1 MQYRSFGGGVRVS
14 VLGIGCGRVGSIN
27 NMVPMREMEATLEAA
42 VEAGVTLFDTAD
54 IYGQGDSERTLRT
67 LIARHPGRLFVV
79 TKVGFIQGRLAG
91 ALRFAKPLLR
101 AVLRPQP
108 ATRGAVLQ
116 ARAQM
121 MSQNF
126 SPHYLR
132 NAVDRS
138 RRRLGVD
145 RLDALML
152 HSPPHEVLMSPKAH
166 ELLSDLVQRQ
176 RVSHVGVSAT
186 SFEVVKAALSIPA
199 VTMLQ
204 VSSAVAKAH
213 SGTELI
219 DRLRER
225 DIALFVREIL
235 PKSESD
241 QNAEGWPAEA
251 LAAALVPPFVTAAVV
266 GVSTRAHLN
275 DFLPVVS

>member
-14 VLGIGCGRVGSIN
+14 VLGMGCGRVGSISN
-27 NMVPMREMEATLEAA
+27 TVPMREIEATLEAA

-54 IYGQGDSERTLRT
+54 IYGQGDSERALRT

-79 TKVGFIQGRLAG
+79 TKVGFVHGRLAG

-116 ARAQM
+116 ARGKM

-126 SPHYLR
+126 SPQYLR
-132 NAVDRS
+132 KAVDRS

-145 RLDALML
+145 RLDGLML
-152 HSPPHEVLMSPKAH
+152 HSPQREVLISLETH
-166 ELLSDLVQRQ
+166 ELLSDLAQRQ
-176 RVSHVGVSAT
+176 KVLHVGVSAN
-186 SFEVVKAALSIPA
+186 SFEEVKAALSIPA

-204 VSSAVAKAH
+204 VPVAVSRAL
-213 SGTELI
+213 SGTALL

-225 DIALFVREIL
+225 DIALFAREIL
-235 PKSESD
+235 RKPEGGR
-241 QNAEGWPAEA
+241 NAEGSPAKALTAA
-251 LAAALVPPFVTAAVV
+251 LAPPFVTAAIV
-266 GVSTRAHLN
+266 GVSSRAHLN
-275 DFLPVVS
+275 DFLPVPS

>member
-1 MQYRSFGGGVRVS
+1 MQYRSFGGGVKVS
-14 VLGIGCGRVGSIN
+14 VLGMGCGRVGSIN
-27 NMVPMREMEATLEAA
+27 NTVPMREIKATLEAA

-79 TKVGFIQGRLAG
+79 TKVGFVHGRLAG
-91 ALRFAKPLLR
+91 VLRFAKPLLW

-116 ARAQM
+116 ARAQT

-126 SPHYLR
+126 SPQYLR
-132 NAVDRS
+132 EAVDRS

-152 HSPPHEVLMSPKAH
+152 HSPPHEILMSSETH

-186 SFEVVKAALSIPA
+186 LIRRGQSGSFNSGGHDASGSIGRRKGPVWNGTDRSVARARHGA
-199 VTMLQ
+199 VRARNPSQ
-204 VSSAVAKAH
+204 A
-213 SGTELI
+213 G
-219 DRLRER
+219 ER
-225 DIALFVREIL
+225 
-235 PKSESD
+235 SEC
-241 QNAEGWPAEA
+241 
-251 LAAALVPPFVTAAVV
+251 
-266 GVSTRAHLN
+266 
-275 DFLPVVS
+275 

>member
-1 MQYRSFGGGVRVS
+1 
-14 VLGIGCGRVGSIN
+14 VLGMGCGRVGSIN
-27 NMVPMREMEATLEAA
+27 NMVPMREIEATLEAA

-79 TKVGFIQGRLAG
+79 TKVGFVHGRLAG
-91 ALRFAKPLLR
+91 VLRFAKPLLR

-116 ARAQM
+116 ARAQA
-121 MSQNF
+121 MSRNF
-126 SPHYLR
+126 SPQYLR
-132 NAVDRS
+132 EAVDQS

-152 HSPPHEVLMSPKAH
+152 HCPPHEVLMSSETH

-186 SFEVVKAALSIPA
+186 SFEEVKAALSIPA

-204 VSSAVAKAH
+204 ISSAVVRAL
-213 SGTELI
+213 SGTALV

-225 DIALFVREIL
+225 DIALFTREIL
-235 PKSESD
+235 RKPVSS
-241 QNAEGWPAEA
+241 QNAEGSPAEA
-251 LAAALVPPFVTAAVV
+251 LSAALVPPFVTAAVV

-275 DFLPVVS
+275 DFLPAVS